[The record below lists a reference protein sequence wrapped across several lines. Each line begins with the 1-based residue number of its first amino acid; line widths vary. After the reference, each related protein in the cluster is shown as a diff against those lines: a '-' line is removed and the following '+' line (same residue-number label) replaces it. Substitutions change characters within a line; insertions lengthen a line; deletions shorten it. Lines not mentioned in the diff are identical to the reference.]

1 MKSVATFTGY
11 TQVVHSLNLFKFNL
25 FLIVVVLAA
34 VVLVAFAVVVVVGFV
49 GQRLALMRSC
59 VCWLVGCAT
68 SVIMMA

>member
-1 MKSVATFTGY
+1 MPKSVATFTGY

-34 VVLVAFAVVVVVGFV
+34 VVLVAVVVGFV

-59 VCWLVGCAT
+59 VCWLV
-68 SVIMMA
+68 VRRR

>member
-34 VVLVAFAVVVVVGFV
+34 VVLVAVVVVVVGFV

>member
-1 MKSVATFTGY
+1 M
-11 TQVVHSLNLFKFNL
+11 HSLNLFKFNL

-34 VVLVAFAVVVVVGFV
+34 VVLLVVVVVGFV

-59 VCWLVGCAT
+59 VCWLAGCAT